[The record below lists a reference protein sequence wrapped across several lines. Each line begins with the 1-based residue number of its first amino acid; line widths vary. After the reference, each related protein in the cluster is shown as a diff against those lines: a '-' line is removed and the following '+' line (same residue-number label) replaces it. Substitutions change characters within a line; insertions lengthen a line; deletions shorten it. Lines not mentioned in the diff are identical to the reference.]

1 MKRNTLTT
9 AVLAGLTG
17 VAGMASVANAVNV
30 NPDGLGQVL
39 LYPYYSARG
48 GNDTVISIV
57 NTSDRAKA
65 VKIRF
70 IEALNSR
77 EVLDFNIYMSAYDV
91 WAAGITE
98 NAAGGAKLSFSDTTC
113 TAPYL
118 LETQGGEV
126 DFRTLVFDDGGPT
139 GADRTRSGYIEAI
152 EMGNLTG
159 DAAAAATH
167 TSAGVP
173 ALSGT
178 AGSNADTVCGLFQ
191 ERWIE
196 ASASN
201 GTGVWLDDDTFELE
215 VPTGGL
221 FGAGAIIN
229 VSDGTMFSYNAT
241 AIDGFWSTDAIGHTD
256 PGSLLPSLQQADQ
269 ESTVFVNGF
278 VSNEIWSTGTDAMN
292 HVLAY
297 EKLMNEYMV
306 IDSVDGATEWVVTFP
321 TKRFH
326 TDASATGG
334 YVTAGEPE
342 PPFTSTWFEDKPFS
356 CEQLDLSVWDR
367 EEQTPGP
374 DSGGIDVSPSEDPDP
389 EVFELCREANVIRF
403 ANEAGVPDASEIL
416 KEPSAAVT
424 SLPQYGYVNFGL
436 PEAYEAGWAQFDFG
450 GRYSNPSASSGN
462 SAVGLPAIGFA
473 VQTYTNGAL
482 GSGVLANYGAS
493 FDHHG
498 SRVLPT
504 SAP

>member
-48 GNDTVISIV
+48 GNDTLISIV

-77 EVLDFNIYMSAYDV
+77 EVLDFNIYMSPYDV
-91 WAAGITE
+91 WAAGIT
-98 NAAGGAKLSFSDTTC
+98 ADAGGGAKLMFSDTTC

-118 LETQGGEV
+118 LQTKGGQQPFLTAEFT
-126 DFRTLVFDDGGPT
+126 DNGPT
-139 GADRTRSGYIEAI
+139 GADRTKSGYVEVI
-152 EMGNLTG
+152 EMGDLTG
-159 DAAAAATH
+159 DAAWAATH

-173 ALSGT
+173 PDSSVTGRF
-178 AGSNADTVCGLFQ
+178 DVCGLFS
-191 ERWIE
+191 ERWIA
-196 ASASN
+196 ASAAN
-201 GTGVWLDDDTFELE
+201 GTGEWLANSEFELD
-215 VPTGGL
+215 PPSGGL

-229 VSDGTMFSYNAT
+229 VAEGTMFGYNAT
-241 AIDGFWSTDAIGHTD
+241 AIDGFWAQGQIDHTN
-256 PGSLLPSLQQADQ
+256 PQSLSPNLESADR
-269 ESTVFVNGF
+269 SSDVFVNGMIA
-278 VSNEIWSTGTDAMN
+278 SGIWNNGLDAMN

-306 IDSVDGATEWVVTFP
+306 IDSVNGATEWVVTFP

-326 TDASATGG
+326 TDAGG
-334 YVTAGEPE
+334 AGAKVPSGSPI
-342 PPFTSTWFEDKPFS
+342 PPFTVTWDLDKPHA
-356 CEQLDLSVWDR
+356 CEELNLAVWDR
-367 EEQTPGP
+367 EERTPGP
-374 DSGGIDVSPSEDPDP
+374 DEGGIDVSPSDTP
-389 EVFELCREANVIRF
+389 EEPVFELCREANVIRF
-403 ANEAGVPDASEIL
+403 ANEPGLPDASEIF
-416 KEPSAAVT
+416 KEPSPDVAA
-424 SLPQYGYVNFGL
+424 LPQYGYVNFGL
-436 PEAYEAGWAQFDFG
+436 PASYQAGWARFDFSD
-450 GRYSNPSASSGN
+450 RYSRPSASPGF

-473 VQTYTNGAL
+473 AQTYTNGFL
-482 GSGVLANYGAS
+482 VGNTLANYGAA

-498 SRVLPT
+498 SRVPLT

>member
-1 MKRNTLTT
+1 
-9 AVLAGLTG
+9 
-17 VAGMASVANAVNV
+17 MASVANAVNV

-57 NTSDRAKA
+57 NTTESSKA

-77 EVLDFNIYMSAYDV
+77 EVLDFNIYMSPFDV
-91 WAAGITE
+91 WAAGITA
-98 NAAGGAKLSFSDTTC
+98 NDAGGAKLSFSDTTC

-118 LETQGGEV
+118 LQTQGGEQ
-126 DFRTLVFDDGGPT
+126 DFLTAEFTDGGPT
-139 GADRTRSGYIEAI
+139 GESRTASGYVEVI

-159 DAAAAATH
+159 DAASAAVH

-173 ALSGT
+173 PDSSATG
-178 AGSNADTVCGLFQ
+178 GWDICGLFQ

-201 GTGVWLDDDTFELE
+201 GTGEWLDDATFELE
-215 VPTGGL
+215 PPTGGL

-229 VSDGTMFSYNAT
+229 VAEGTMFSYNAT
-241 AIDGFWSTDAIGHTD
+241 AIDGFWTQGFIEHTN
-256 PGSLLPSLQQADQ
+256 PQSLNPSLSDADDT
-269 ESTVFVNGF
+269 STVFVNGV
-278 VSNEIWSTGTDAMN
+278 VSSETWNTGIDTMN
-292 HVLAY
+292 HVLAF

-306 IDSVDGATEWVVTFP
+306 IDSVNGATEWVVTFP

-326 TDASATGG
+326 TDAAGG
-334 YVTAGEPE
+334 AVPAGEPE
-342 PPFTSTWFEDKPFS
+342 PPFTSTWTMDDPFS
-356 CEQLDLSVWDR
+356 CEVLDLTVWDR

-374 DSGGIDVSPSEDPDP
+374 DSGGIDVSPSDDP
-389 EVFELCREANVIRF
+389 EPDVFELCREANVIRF
-403 ANEAGVPDASEIL
+403 ANESGVPDTSEIL
-416 KEPSAAVT
+416 KEPSAAT
-424 SLPQYGYVNFGL
+424 AALPEYGYVNFGL
-436 PEAYEAGWAQFDFG
+436 GESFSAGWAQFDFSN
-450 GRYSNPSASSGN
+450 RFSNPSASSGN

-473 VQTYTNGAL
+473 VQTYTNGTL
-482 GSGVLANYGAS
+482 GGGVLANYGAS

-498 SRVLPT
+498 SRVMPT

>member
-48 GNDTVISIV
+48 GNDTIISIV
-57 NTSDRAKA
+57 NTTEDAKA

-70 IEALNSR
+70 IESLNSR
-77 EVLDFNIYMSAYDV
+77 EVLDFNIYMSPFDV
-91 WAAGITE
+91 WAAGIT
-98 NAAGGAKLSFSDTTC
+98 ASASGGGKLSFSDTTC

-118 LETQGGEV
+118 LQTQGGEQ
-126 DFRTLVFDDGGPT
+126 DFLTAEFTDGGPT
-139 GADRTRSGYIEAI
+139 GDSRTAAGYVEVL

-159 DAAAAATH
+159 DARSASIH
-167 TSAGVP
+167 TAAGVP
-173 ALSGT
+173 PVSGVT
-178 AGSNADTVCGLFQ
+178 AANGVCGLFQ
-191 ERWIE
+191 ERWVD
-196 ASASN
+196 AAFGN
-201 GTGVWLDDDTFELE
+201 GNGIWINDSTFELE
-215 VPTGGL
+215 PPTGGL

-229 VSDGTMFSYNAT
+229 VAEGTMFSYNAT
-241 AIDGFWSTDAIGHTD
+241 AIDGFWAQGQIAHTN
-256 PGSLLPSLQQADQ
+256 PASLNPSLANADDT
-269 ESTVFVNGF
+269 STVFVNGV
-278 VSNEIWSTGTDAMN
+278 VSSETWNQGIDAVN

-297 EKLMNEYMV
+297 ETLMNEYMV
-306 IDSVDGATEWVVTFP
+306 IDDVNGATEWVVTWP

-326 TDASATGG
+326 VDAAGGAT
-334 YVTAGEPE
+334 TAGNPI
-342 PPFTSTWFEDKPFS
+342 PPFTSTWTTTAPYA
-356 CEQLDLSVWDR
+356 CEVLDLTVWDR

-374 DSGGIDVSPSEDPDP
+374 DQGGVVVSPSDDPDP

-403 ANEAGVPDASEIL
+403 ANEAGLPDASEIL
-416 KEPSAAVT
+416 NEPSSAVAA
-424 SLPQYGYVNFGL
+424 LPEYGYVNFGL
-436 PEAYEAGWAQFDFG
+436 PESFEAGWARFDFG
-450 GRYSNPSASSGN
+450 NRFSRPSASSGN
-462 SAVGLPAIGFA
+462 SAVGLPTIGFA

-504 SAP
+504 SAPIE